1 MKVAFV
7 DSSVIVALALNE
19 SAMPELRTRLLEFD
33 ALYAS
38 PLLEAEYASAC
49 RRENLAPDAR
59 LLNVLEWVVV
69 RRSLRTEIHRTLEAG
84 YVRGAD
90 CHHLATALSLAP
102 TPEQLTFLTGDTR
115 QLAVAR
121 TLGFQT

>member
-19 SAMPELRTRLLEFD
+19 SAVPALRTRLSEFD

-49 RRENLAPDAR
+49 RRESIAPDAR

-90 CHHLATALSLAP
+90 CHHLATALYLAP
-102 TPEQLTFLTGDTR
+102 TPEQLTFLTSDTR
-115 QLAVAR
+115 QKAVAR

>member
-1 MKVAFV
+1 MNMAFV

-19 SAMPELRTRLLEFD
+19 TAAPELRARLPEFD

-49 RRENLAPDAR
+49 RRENTVPDTR
-59 LLNVLEWVVV
+59 LLDLLDWVLV
-69 RRSLRTEIHRTLEAG
+69 RRSLRTEIHRTLDAG

-90 CHHLATALSLAP
+90 CHHLATALYLAP
-102 TPEQLTFLTGDTR
+102 SPEQLTFLTSDAR
-115 QLAVAR
+115 QMAVAQA
-121 TLGFQT
+121 LGFQT